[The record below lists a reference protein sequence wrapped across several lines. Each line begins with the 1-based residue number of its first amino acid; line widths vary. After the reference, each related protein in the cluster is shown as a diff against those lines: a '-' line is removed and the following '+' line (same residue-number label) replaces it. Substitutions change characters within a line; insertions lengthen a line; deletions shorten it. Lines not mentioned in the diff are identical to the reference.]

1 MGAGKTTVGKL
12 LADELGLE
20 FLDSDKEIEDRTG
33 ADIGWIFDVEGETGF
48 RKREAAMIDELT
60 ARSGVLVATGGGAVL
75 LEENRKRLVSRGTVI
90 YLNAPLE
97 QQIERTS
104 RDRTRPL
111 LRDGEPGDVLAALQ
125 EDRGPLY
132 QEVADF
138 TFTADRRSAK
148 ALAQA
153 APMPELAPVT
163 TTWRLMRSEAS
174 AASRPGEAAPVGRR
188 RFSRRAAR
196 GRADDRHCQQ

>member
-1 MGAGKTTVGKL
+1 M
-12 LADELGLE
+12 E

-60 ARSGVLVATGGGAVL
+60 ARSGVLVATGRRRAPW
-75 LEENRKRLVSRGTVI
+75 ENRKRLVSRGTVI

-111 LRDGEPGDVLAALQ
+111 LRNGEPGDVLAALQ
-125 EDRGPLY
+125 KIGARSI
-132 QEVADF
+132 
-138 TFTADRRSAK
+138 RRSPTSP
-148 ALAQA
+148 LRRIVAQ
-153 APMPELAPVT
+153 
-163 TTWRLMRSEAS
+163 R
-174 AASRPGEAAPVGRR
+174 RPWLGNRTGA
-188 RFSRRAAR
+188 
-196 GRADDRHCQQ
+196 

>member
-1 MGAGKTTVGKL
+1 MEKPRNVFIVGPMGAGKTTVGKL

-75 LEENRKRLVSRGTVI
+75 LEENRRRLVSRGTVI

-148 ALAQA
+148 ALAQEIA
-153 APMPELAPVT
+153 
-163 TTWRLMRSEAS
+163 
-174 AASRPGEAAPVGRR
+174 
-188 RFSRRAAR
+188 RALE
-196 GRADDRHCQQ
+196 QKSS

>member
-75 LEENRKRLVSRGTVI
+75 LEENRRRLVSRGTVI

-148 ALAQA
+148 ALAQEIA
-153 APMPELAPVT
+153 
-163 TTWRLMRSEAS
+163 
-174 AASRPGEAAPVGRR
+174 
-188 RFSRRAAR
+188 RALE
-196 GRADDRHCQQ
+196 QKSS

>member
-60 ARSGVLVATGGGAVL
+60 ARSAVLVATGGGAVL

-132 QEVADF
+132 KEVADF

-148 ALAQA
+148 ALAQEIA
-153 APMPELAPVT
+153 
-163 TTWRLMRSEAS
+163 
-174 AASRPGEAAPVGRR
+174 
-188 RFSRRAAR
+188 RALE
-196 GRADDRHCQQ
+196 QKSS

>member
-148 ALAQA
+148 ALAQEIA
-153 APMPELAPVT
+153 
-163 TTWRLMRSEAS
+163 
-174 AASRPGEAAPVGRR
+174 
-188 RFSRRAAR
+188 RALE
-196 GRADDRHCQQ
+196 QKSS

>member
-1 MGAGKTTVGKL
+1 
-12 LADELGLE
+12 LADELGLD

-33 ADIGWIFDVEGETGF
+33 ADIGWMFDVEGETGF

-148 ALAQA
+148 ALAQEIA
-153 APMPELAPVT
+153 
-163 TTWRLMRSEAS
+163 
-174 AASRPGEAAPVGRR
+174 
-188 RFSRRAAR
+188 RALEQKS
-196 GRADDRHCQQ
+196 G

>member
-1 MGAGKTTVGKL
+1 MEKPRNVFIVGPMGAGKTTVGKL

-132 QEVADF
+132 KEVADF

-148 ALAQA
+148 ALAQEIA
-153 APMPELAPVT
+153 
-163 TTWRLMRSEAS
+163 
-174 AASRPGEAAPVGRR
+174 
-188 RFSRRAAR
+188 RALE
-196 GRADDRHCQQ
+196 QKSS

>member
-104 RDRTRPL
+104 RDRTRQALHP
-111 LRDGEPGDVLAALQ
+111 GEPGDVLAALQ

-148 ALAQA
+148 ALAQEIA
-153 APMPELAPVT
+153 
-163 TTWRLMRSEAS
+163 
-174 AASRPGEAAPVGRR
+174 
-188 RFSRRAAR
+188 RALE
-196 GRADDRHCQQ
+196 QKSS

>member
-132 QEVADF
+132 KEVADF

-148 ALAQA
+148 ALAQEIA
-153 APMPELAPVT
+153 
-163 TTWRLMRSEAS
+163 
-174 AASRPGEAAPVGRR
+174 
-188 RFSRRAAR
+188 RALE
-196 GRADDRHCQQ
+196 QKSS

>member
-1 MGAGKTTVGKL
+1 MEKPRNVFIVGPMGAGKTTVGKL

-20 FLDSDKEIEDRTG
+20 FLDSDKEIEARTG
-33 ADIGWIFDVEGETGF
+33 ADIGWIFDVEGEAGF
-48 RKREAAMIDELT
+48 RKREAAMIEELT
-60 ARSGVLVATGGGAVL
+60 ARTGVLVATGGGAVL
-75 LEENRKRLVSRGTVI
+75 FEENRKRLVSRGTVI

-125 EDRGPLY
+125 ADRGPLY
-132 QEVADF
+132 AEVADF

-148 ALAQA
+148 ALAQEIA
-153 APMPELAPVT
+153 RALELQ
-163 TTWRLMRSEAS
+163 SS
-174 AASRPGEAAPVGRR
+174 
-188 RFSRRAAR
+188 
-196 GRADDRHCQQ
+196 

>member
-97 QQIERTS
+97 QQIERTI

-148 ALAQA
+148 ALAQEIA
-153 APMPELAPVT
+153 
-163 TTWRLMRSEAS
+163 
-174 AASRPGEAAPVGRR
+174 
-188 RFSRRAAR
+188 RALEQKS
-196 GRADDRHCQQ
+196 G

>member
-75 LEENRKRLVSRGTVI
+75 LEDNRKRLVSRGTVI

-148 ALAQA
+148 ALAQEIA
-153 APMPELAPVT
+153 
-163 TTWRLMRSEAS
+163 
-174 AASRPGEAAPVGRR
+174 
-188 RFSRRAAR
+188 RALE
-196 GRADDRHCQQ
+196 QKSS

>member
-1 MGAGKTTVGKL
+1 MEKPRNVVIVGPMGAGKTTVGKL
-12 LADELGLE
+12 LADELGVE

-148 ALAQA
+148 ALAQEIA
-153 APMPELAPVT
+153 
-163 TTWRLMRSEAS
+163 
-174 AASRPGEAAPVGRR
+174 
-188 RFSRRAAR
+188 RALE
-196 GRADDRHCQQ
+196 QKSS

>member
-75 LEENRKRLVSRGTVI
+75 LEENRRRLVSRGTVI

-148 ALAQA
+148 ALAQEIA
-153 APMPELAPVT
+153 
-163 TTWRLMRSEAS
+163 
-174 AASRPGEAAPVGRR
+174 
-188 RFSRRAAR
+188 RALEQKS
-196 GRADDRHCQQ
+196 G

>member
-1 MGAGKTTVGKL
+1 MEKPRNVFIVGPMGAGKTTVGKL

-132 QEVADF
+132 QKVADF

-148 ALAQA
+148 ALAQEIA
-153 APMPELAPVT
+153 
-163 TTWRLMRSEAS
+163 
-174 AASRPGEAAPVGRR
+174 
-188 RFSRRAAR
+188 RALE
-196 GRADDRHCQQ
+196 QKSS

>member
-48 RKREAAMIDELT
+48 RKREATMIDELT
-60 ARSGVLVATGGGAVL
+60 GRSGVLVATGGGAVL

-111 LRDGEPGDVLAALQ
+111 LRDGEPGHVLAALQ

-148 ALAQA
+148 ALAQEIA
-153 APMPELAPVT
+153 
-163 TTWRLMRSEAS
+163 
-174 AASRPGEAAPVGRR
+174 
-188 RFSRRAAR
+188 RALE
-196 GRADDRHCQQ
+196 QKSS

>member
-48 RKREAAMIDELT
+48 RKRGAAMIDELT

-148 ALAQA
+148 ALAQEIA
-153 APMPELAPVT
+153 
-163 TTWRLMRSEAS
+163 
-174 AASRPGEAAPVGRR
+174 
-188 RFSRRAAR
+188 RALEQKS
-196 GRADDRHCQQ
+196 G

>member
-1 MGAGKTTVGKL
+1 MEKPRNVFIVGPMGAGKTTVGKL

-90 YLNAPLE
+90 SLNAPLE

-148 ALAQA
+148 ALAQEIA
-153 APMPELAPVT
+153 
-163 TTWRLMRSEAS
+163 
-174 AASRPGEAAPVGRR
+174 
-188 RFSRRAAR
+188 RALEQKS
-196 GRADDRHCQQ
+196 G

>member
-1 MGAGKTTVGKL
+1 MEKPRNVFIVGPMGAGKTTVGKL

-48 RKREAAMIDELT
+48 RKREASMIDELT

-148 ALAQA
+148 ALAQEIA
-153 APMPELAPVT
+153 
-163 TTWRLMRSEAS
+163 
-174 AASRPGEAAPVGRR
+174 
-188 RFSRRAAR
+188 RALE
-196 GRADDRHCQQ
+196 QKSS

>member
-1 MGAGKTTVGKL
+1 MEKPRNVFIVGPMGAGKTTVGKL

-20 FLDSDKEIEDRTG
+20 LLDSDKEIEDRTG
-33 ADIGWIFDVEGETGF
+33 ADIGGIFDVEGETGF

-60 ARSGVLVATGGGAVL
+60 ARSAVLVATGGGAVL

-90 YLNAPLE
+90 YLNAALE

-148 ALAQA
+148 ALAQEIA
-153 APMPELAPVT
+153 
-163 TTWRLMRSEAS
+163 
-174 AASRPGEAAPVGRR
+174 
-188 RFSRRAAR
+188 RALE
-196 GRADDRHCQQ
+196 QKSS

>member
-1 MGAGKTTVGKL
+1 MEKPRNVFIVGPMGAGKTTVGKL

-20 FLDSDKEIEDRTG
+20 YLDSDKEIEDRTG

-148 ALAQA
+148 ALAQEIA
-153 APMPELAPVT
+153 
-163 TTWRLMRSEAS
+163 
-174 AASRPGEAAPVGRR
+174 
-188 RFSRRAAR
+188 RALE
-196 GRADDRHCQQ
+196 QKSS

>member
-1 MGAGKTTVGKL
+1 MEKPRNVFIVGPMGAGKTTVGKL

-48 RKREAAMIDELT
+48 RKREAAVIDELT
-60 ARSGVLVATGGGAVL
+60 ARAGVLVATGGGAVL

-111 LRDGEPGDVLAALQ
+111 LRDGEPSDVLAALQ

-148 ALAQA
+148 ALAQEIA
-153 APMPELAPVT
+153 GALEQK
-163 TTWRLMRSEAS
+163 S
-174 AASRPGEAAPVGRR
+174 G
-188 RFSRRAAR
+188 
-196 GRADDRHCQQ
+196 

>member
-1 MGAGKTTVGKL
+1 MEKLRNVFIVGPMGAGKTTVGKL

-132 QEVADF
+132 HEVADF

-148 ALAQA
+148 ALAQEIA
-153 APMPELAPVT
+153 
-163 TTWRLMRSEAS
+163 
-174 AASRPGEAAPVGRR
+174 
-188 RFSRRAAR
+188 RALEQKS
-196 GRADDRHCQQ
+196 G

>member
-1 MGAGKTTVGKL
+1 MEKLRNVFIVGPMGAGKTTVGKL

-111 LRDGEPGDVLAALQ
+111 LRVGEPGDVLAALQ

-148 ALAQA
+148 ALAQEIA
-153 APMPELAPVT
+153 
-163 TTWRLMRSEAS
+163 
-174 AASRPGEAAPVGRR
+174 
-188 RFSRRAAR
+188 RALE
-196 GRADDRHCQQ
+196 QKSS

>member
-12 LADELGLE
+12 LADELGLD

-148 ALAQA
+148 ALAQEIA
-153 APMPELAPVT
+153 
-163 TTWRLMRSEAS
+163 
-174 AASRPGEAAPVGRR
+174 
-188 RFSRRAAR
+188 RALE
-196 GRADDRHCQQ
+196 QKSS

>member
-1 MGAGKTTVGKL
+1 MEKPRNVFIVGPMGAGKTTVGKL

-75 LEENRKRLVSRGTVI
+75 LEDNRKRLVSRGTVI

-148 ALAQA
+148 ALAQEIA
-153 APMPELAPVT
+153 
-163 TTWRLMRSEAS
+163 
-174 AASRPGEAAPVGRR
+174 
-188 RFSRRAAR
+188 RALE
-196 GRADDRHCQQ
+196 QKSS